1 MTLVAT
7 RVVDVLLIDDDEDDY
22 VLTADLLAES
32 RDSAFRV
39 EWVSDATKGLEV
51 LLEDRHH
58 VCLLDYRLGD
68 VDGIELLEAA
78 LDGGCTQPIIVLT
91 GQGDADIDARALQAG
106 AADYL
111 VKHGVD
117 AARLER
123 SIRYGLSHAATLGA
137 LRRSETR
144 NRALLDAIPDWILRI
159 TSDGEIIDASQP
171 PGRHDLDGW
180 TGRSLYRQLPR
191 RVGAELEHQVQ
202 RALTEGRLQKV
213 EFSAELDGNPVD
225 LEARILGI
233 PGTDQLVVIARD
245 ISDRKA
251 AERHFQELIGAK
263 DKFIASVSHELR
275 TPLTAVVGFAEL
287 LHDTSDD
294 LTEAERGQMI
304 EAIAEQGADLA
315 DLIEDLLVSARAEL
329 GQLTITQVPVTL
341 HAQAA
346 QVIEGMLPKDRKLT
360 VEGDHAVA
368 RADPARVRQILR
380 NLITNAL
387 RYGGPELRVQ
397 IQQTPQTAVLQVLDN
412 GTGIPESEWED
423 IFQPYHR
430 LNQPTTQT
438 ESVGIGLSVA
448 RQLAHLMH
456 GDLTYSYDEGW
467 SVLQLTL
474 PTWKPADNHQPEPQR
489 DGSRPA

>member
-1 MTLVAT
+1 MTLLAT

-22 VLTADLLAES
+22 VLTTDLLAGS
-32 RDSAFRV
+32 GDPTFRV
-39 EWVSDATKGLEV
+39 EWVSDPKKGLEV

-68 VDGIELLEAA
+68 VDGIKVLEAA

-111 VKHGVD
+111 VKHGID
-117 AARLER
+117 SASLER
-123 SIRYGLSHAATLGA
+123 SIRYGLSHTATLNA

-191 RVGAELEHQVQ
+191 NVAAELEHQVQ
-202 RALTEGRLQKV
+202 RALTERRLQVV
-213 EFSAELDGNPVD
+213 EFPAELDGNPVD
-225 LEARILGI
+225 LEARVLDI

-251 AERHFQELIGAK
+251 AERHFQELIDAK

-287 LHDTSDD
+287 LHDPGND

-304 EAIAEQGADLA
+304 QAIAEQGADLA
-315 DLIEDLLVSARAEL
+315 NLIDDLLVSARAEL

-341 HAQAA
+341 HAQTA
-346 QVIEGMLPKDRKLT
+346 QVIESIVPKDRNVM
-360 VEGDHAVA
+360 VEGDVVVA
-368 RADPARVRQILR
+368 RADPARVRQVLR

-387 RYGGPELRVQ
+387 HYGGLDVRVH
-397 IQQTPQTAVLQVLDN
+397 IQQTPDTAVLQVLDN
-412 GTGIPESEWED
+412 GAGIPKGEWED
-423 IFQPYHR
+423 IFQAYHR

-448 RQLAHLMH
+448 RQLARLMS
-456 GDLTYSYDEGW
+456 GDLTYQHHNGW
-467 SVLQLTL
+467 SVFQLTL
-474 PTWKPADNHQPEPQR
+474 PAWRQLHIPA
-489 DGSRPA
+489 A